1 MGTNALTA
9 VAISPM
15 PLDRYAAVLHTEQL
29 AEIQA
34 GVARA
39 RAAFAGRVVW
49 NVSSTAHGGGVAE
62 MLTTLLAYA
71 RDAGVDA
78 RWQVI
83 NAAPEFF
90 EVTKRIHN
98 RLHGFAGDGGPLGDA
113 ERTTY
118 ESALGASAEALEAE
132 VGPDDIVIL
141 HDPQTAGLAPALK
154 AHANSVIWRCHVGV
168 DQPNDLVRETWSF
181 LERYVR
187 AADACVFS
195 RSTFVWSDLDA
206 AHVAVITPSLD
217 AFDPKNQALDGAAV
231 AAILRTSGL
240 RAGDAGGPATY
251 RRRDGS
257 SAVVARRA
265 SIVEDQSLR
274 AGVPYVLQVSRWDAL
289 KDHAGVVSG

>member
-118 ESALGASAEALEAE
+118 ESALGASAEALEA
-132 VGPDDIVIL
+132 
-141 HDPQTAGLAPALK
+141 
-154 AHANSVIWRCHVGV
+154 
-168 DQPNDLVRETWSF
+168 
-181 LERYVR
+181 
-187 AADACVFS
+187 
-195 RSTFVWSDLDA
+195 
-206 AHVAVITPSLD
+206 
-217 AFDPKNQALDGAAV
+217 
-231 AAILRTSGL
+231 
-240 RAGDAGGPATY
+240 
-251 RRRDGS
+251 
-257 SAVVARRA
+257 
-265 SIVEDQSLR
+265 
-274 AGVPYVLQVSRWDAL
+274 
-289 KDHAGVVSG
+289 